1 VTGAGFDSRC
11 RHHALMVKAAGI
23 ERCDI
28 MAERILIDDM
38 TVAQGTVTAD
48 SSHRL
53 RLVMRDSGDNF
64 VDLIVSS
71 TDHFED
77 SAEVVESRTGWIPL
91 DRDNAAQLMYALAVV
106 LRDGM

>member
-1 VTGAGFDSRC
+1 VTGAGFDSRR
-11 RHHALMVKAAGI
+11 RHHALTVKAAGI

-48 SSHRL
+48 SSHSL

-64 VDLIVSS
+64 IDLIVGTS
-71 TDHFED
+71 DYVED
-77 SAEVVESRTGWIPL
+77 SAEVIESRTAWIPL
-91 DRDNAAQLMYALAVV
+91 DRDDATRLMLALAVV